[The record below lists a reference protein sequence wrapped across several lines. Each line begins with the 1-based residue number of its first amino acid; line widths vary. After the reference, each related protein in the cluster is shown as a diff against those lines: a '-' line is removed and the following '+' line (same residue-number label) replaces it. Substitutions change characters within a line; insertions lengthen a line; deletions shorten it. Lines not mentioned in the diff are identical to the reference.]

1 MLELLGPAMS
11 ITTAALLIRSSFR
24 TWRAENKFL
33 KWGGTG
39 LTALLSA
46 AVTLIT
52 IVTIVG
58 LFKLHTRSAPA
69 LGLKVAGT
77 PEQIVRGQAISDGF
91 CSASHPKTA
100 PLPPDLNTPH
110 NLPAPI
116 PSLLAPT

>member
-1 MLELLGPAMS
+1 MVEFIGPAMS

-46 AVTLIT
+46 AVTLIS

-58 LFKLHTRSAPA
+58 LFKLHARSAPA
-69 LGLKVAGT
+69 VGLKVACT
-77 PEQIVRGQAISDGF
+77 PEQIGHGHAISDRF
-91 CSASHPKTA
+91 CSACHSQTVTLPVA
-100 PLPPDLNTPH
+100 PH
-110 NLPAPI
+110 
-116 PSLLAPT
+116 

>member
-46 AVTLIT
+46 AVTLIS

-58 LFKLHTRSAPA
+58 LFKLHARSSPA

-77 PEQIVRGQAISDGF
+77 PEQIVRVQAISDGF
-91 CSASHPKTA
+91 CSACHSKTGPLTRCLHLPKDLPV
-100 PLPPDLNTPH
+100 PLGPFST
-110 NLPAPI
+110 
-116 PSLLAPT
+116 